1 MDYDKSVQIKNV
13 FTAEV
18 IANAGVATSD
28 VIDVSQCGGQASMQ
42 LAIGA
47 TGSVTITQTGS
58 NDGTNYVTVD
68 SVAAIAATKTNGK
81 YIYSFTIPAVKFIKI
96 IATETGVGEATI
108 TVTLAVR

>member
-1 MDYDKSVQIKNV
+1 MDRTVELRTYEV
-13 FTAEV
+13 FTSEV

-28 VIDVSQCGGQASMQ
+28 VIDVTNVGGSASMQ

-108 TVTLAVR
+108 TITLAVR